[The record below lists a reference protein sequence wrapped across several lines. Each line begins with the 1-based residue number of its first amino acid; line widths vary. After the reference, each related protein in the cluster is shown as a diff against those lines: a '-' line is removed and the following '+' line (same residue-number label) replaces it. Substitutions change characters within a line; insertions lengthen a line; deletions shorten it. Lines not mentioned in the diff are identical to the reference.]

1 MTTIFDPS
9 ISYIIDNQLLAYR
22 DLFLSV
28 CEPAHTYLM
37 NTVLSRSGEVTG
49 RMYFLL
55 DGIVKVYTTNP
66 GGYTRILGY
75 HKRNT
80 LFAMDCICPGES
92 AVVTME
98 SIKEVQVL
106 TVTWAELEKMDQAR
120 PGFLKDLVKYYGS
133 VLRLMCFDAENISAR
148 DAAARLATF
157 LCMFKKHHDEEGRKE
172 PNRINLTQDE
182 LASAVNASRI
192 QTARICA
199 DFRSQGLISCTR
211 GAVIIEDPDGLMEIS
226 QY

>member
-28 CEPAHTYLM
+28 CEPARTYPM
-37 NTVLSRSGEVTG
+37 NTVLSRSGETTG

-66 GGYTRILGY
+66 NGYTRILGY

-106 TVTWAELEKMDQAR
+106 TVTWAELEKMDRAR

-133 VLRLMCFDAENISAR
+133 VLRLMCFDAENISAS
-148 DAAARLATF
+148 DASSRLATF
-157 LCMFKKHHDEEGRKE
+157 LCMFKWHHDEEGRKE
-172 PNRINLTQDE
+172 PNRVNLTQDE
-182 LASAVNASRI
+182 LASAINTSRI
-192 QTARICA
+192 QAARICA
-199 DFRSQGLISCTR
+199 DFRNRGLIRCVR
-211 GAVIIEDPDGLMEIS
+211 GAVIIEDLDGLMEIS